1 MDLDDS
7 SCRRLFKALATTLL
21 LKDPYNNID
30 MTLLLKEAF
39 SNPAF
44 SHGTNLINKLDLDGP
59 SLESARLQNEPI
71 RDG

>member
-1 MDLDDS
+1 M
-7 SCRRLFKALATTLL
+7 TLL

-30 MTLLLKEAF
+30 MTILLKETF
-39 SNPAF
+39 SNPTF

-71 RDG
+71 REG